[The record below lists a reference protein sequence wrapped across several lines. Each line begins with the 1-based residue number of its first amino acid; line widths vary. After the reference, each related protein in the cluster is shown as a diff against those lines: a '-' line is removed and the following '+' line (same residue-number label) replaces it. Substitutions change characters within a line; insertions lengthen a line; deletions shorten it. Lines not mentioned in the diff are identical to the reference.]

1 MSDLRGTI
9 KDLRNVAR
17 RLDAATF
24 NPEMNALKDF
34 VDKLD
39 KKGAEYKP
47 SDDVREKALAKFLRG
62 DYDFTGRELR
72 SLPFIIHE
80 RELIIDDAKKI
91 LNLLDLG
98 NKRHLSGL
106 VNVYLNQY
114 DNSAKTE
121 LLRRRLSFIPKD
133 FTDSTRLRKIFAS
146 KDKLFADNRMAN
158 MVKFLTQKL
167 SVDDVLEEFG
177 LTDFYKASRY
187 IQDALTLFFRHSPA
201 SLDDQFKL
209 LDELD
214 SEFDTYKNIFPYV
227 ADTIIQAVD
236 RAGIDRQKC
245 MEIFYRR
252 LGDPRF
258 GDSRFNWDKVSQKSK
273 EIFCHWLSKED
284 LEVFFKIIKQ
294 TAVDKMWRYREK
306 FWRAYLPYV
315 TKTKIFLGTTARNV
329 AEKLENIKLY
339 HGTLEKAEN
348 NQSVFIFQIGQY
360 IFSEWSH
367 NGMLRVHKEDSAGK
381 WLSLFDLER
390 NFFEYDSID
399 RDDLIDNALLE
410 QVHYSPKTYS
420 WQTKVS
426 EWLCERC
433 NINKTMDDWGLES

>member
-24 NPEMNALKDF
+24 NPDMNALKEF

-39 KKGAEYKP
+39 KTDGEYKP
-47 SDDVREKALAKFLRG
+47 SDDVREKALAKYLRG
-62 DYDFTGRELR
+62 DYDFTNRELR
-72 SLPFIIHE
+72 DLPFIIHE
-80 RELIIDDAKKI
+80 RELTIDDAKKI
-91 LNLLDLG
+91 LSLLDLG
-98 NKRHLSGL
+98 NKRHLSRL

-114 DNSAKTE
+114 DDSAKTE

-167 SVDDVLEEFG
+167 SVEGALEDMG
-177 LTDFYKASRY
+177 LTNFYKASRY
-187 IQDALTLFFRHSPA
+187 IQDALKLFFRHSPA

-214 SEFDTYKNIFPYV
+214 SEFDTYKNIFPSV
-227 ADTIIQAVD
+227 ADTIIQAVA
-236 RAGIDRQKC
+236 RAGIDKQKC

-258 GDSRFNWDKVSQKSK
+258 GNSCFNWNNVSQKSK
-273 EIFCHWLSKED
+273 EIFCHWLSEKD
-284 LEVFFKIIKQ
+284 LETFFELIRQ
-294 TAVDKMWRYREK
+294 TAVDSMWRYREK
-306 FWRAYLPYV
+306 FWRAYLPDII
-315 TKTKIFLGTTARNV
+315 KTRIFLGSDARRLAASISN
-329 AEKLENIKLY
+329 LN
-339 HGTLEKAEN
+339 HGALSGAGSD
-348 NQSVFIFQIGQY
+348 QSVFIFQIGRY

-367 NGMLRVHKEDSAGK
+367 SGKLRVHISKK
-381 WLSLFDLER
+381 TQTLFDEEES
-390 NFFEYDSID
+390 FFVDKKIS
-399 RDDLIDNALLE
+399 RDALIVKPKAE
-410 QVHYSPKTYS
+410 WIHSSPSTYFWQREVSDWIKKSCGIKKT
-420 WQTKVS
+420 
-426 EWLCERC
+426 
-433 NINKTMDDWGLES
+433 IDDWGL

>member
-24 NPEMNALKDF
+24 NPDMNALKDF

-39 KKGAEYKP
+39 KKGPEYKP
-47 SDDVREKALAKFLRG
+47 PDDVREKALAKYLRG

-80 RELIIDDAKKI
+80 RKITIDDVKTI

-114 DNSAKTE
+114 DDSAKTE

-167 SVDDVLEEFG
+167 SVEGALEELG
-177 LTDFYKASRY
+177 LSDFFKASRY
-187 IQDALTLFFRHSPA
+187 IQDALKIFFLRSPA

-209 LDELD
+209 VDELD
-214 SEFDTYKNIFPYV
+214 SDFDTYKNIFPYV
-227 ADTIIQAVD
+227 ADALIQAVFREGFD
-236 RAGIDRQKC
+236 KKKC

-258 GDSRFNWDKVSQKSK
+258 GNSRFNWNNVSKESK
-273 EIFCHWLSKED
+273 EIFCHWLSEDD
-284 LEVFFKIIKQ
+284 LETFFKIVAQ
-294 TAVDKMWRYREK
+294 TTDDAHWGYREK
-306 FWRAYLPYV
+306 FWRRYLPRI
-315 TKTKIFLGTTARNV
+315 TNTWIFLTGDAARF
-329 AEKLENIKLY
+329 AAQSKLN
-339 HGTLEKAEN
+339 HGTLRN
-348 NQSVFIFQIGQY
+348 GNGNQAVFVFQVDGRY
-360 IFSEWSH
+360 IFSEWS
-367 NGMLRVHKEDSAGK
+367 NVGKVRAYDSA
-381 WLSLFDLER
+381 WREVLFGRREINGEFLRR
-390 NFFEYDSID
+390 NFVEAWIHYPHGGANCWQDKVDSWIE
-399 RDDLIDNALLE
+399 DN
-410 QVHYSPKTYS
+410 
-420 WQTKVS
+420 
-426 EWLCERC
+426 C
-433 NINKTMDDWGLES
+433 